1 MMEKELENGIERL
14 RFVTLLKRRVLEC
27 CVDDLGQ
34 LNPLNLLKTCK
45 NQQAMLAGRATHN
58 QQCDEKFMFLRHK
71 FFSLETNDK
80 NSFKM
85 TNQLC

>member
-1 MMEKELENGIERL
+1 VN
-14 RFVTLLKRRVLEC
+14 
-27 CVDDLGQ
+27 DLGQ

-58 QQCDEKFMFLRHK
+58 QQCEEKILFLWQK

-80 NSFKM
+80 NSNSFKM